1 MLVMLG
7 DGDLHRSRDHLMLAT
22 AGAGDRHCSREHL
35 MLVIAGSLLA
45 LVMVRRSDAMTATS
59 ASITIRE

>member
-1 MLVMLG
+1 LPLLALVMAIFG
-7 DGDLHRSRDHLMLAT
+7 WPRSA
-22 AGAGDRHCSREHL
+22 AGDRHCSREHL

-59 ASITIRE
+59 ASIAIRA